1 MPIRIGDDNYI
12 ACVSRSQALSSRAP
26 FTGLIHAAAVQA
38 ETERVDSRNS
48 SRRNPQSCS
57 EATNRHQQLAEHESE
72 DASLADVALDELS
85 ATGTA
90 TSAAPSSSAVAQAK
104 SMFYDVGID
113 DVVLGISNDPV
124 GLVGCTVVL
133 TFVFCA
139 AQMVTPD

>member
-1 MPIRIGDDNYI
+1 MPVTLSMRLGTISCANERRFANLGVIMFFWRDRAQTEGRRHAHHRIKF
-12 ACVSRSQALSSRAP
+12 P
-26 FTGLIHAAAVQA
+26 
-38 ETERVDSRNS
+38 
-48 SRRNPQSCS
+48 P
-57 EATNRHQQLAEHESE
+57 
-72 DASLADVALDELS
+72 VALDELS

-90 TSAAPSSSAVAQAK
+90 TSAAPSSSAAAQAK

>member
-1 MPIRIGDDNYI
+1 MPPPSKRKQSASTAATAAGETH
-12 ACVSRSQALSSRAP
+12 R
-26 FTGLIHAAAVQA
+26 AAA
-38 ETERVDSRNS
+38 
-48 SRRNPQSCS
+48 RRR
-57 EATNRHQQLAEHESE
+57 TDQQLAEHESE

-90 TSAAPSSSAVAQAK
+90 TSAAPSSSAAAQAK

-139 AQMVTPD
+139 ARMVTPD